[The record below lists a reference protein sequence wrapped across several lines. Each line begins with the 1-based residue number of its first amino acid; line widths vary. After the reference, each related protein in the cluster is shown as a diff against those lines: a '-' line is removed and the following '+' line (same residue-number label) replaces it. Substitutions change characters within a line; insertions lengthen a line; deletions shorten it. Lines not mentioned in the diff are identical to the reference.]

1 MRIGVDVDGVLNNIS
16 DWHITYGSKFC
27 LDHHIHR
34 ERNMNAYFLCDL
46 FSLTEAERDKFWKP
60 SMIELVKNIPVRPFA
75 AETIHKLREMGHT
88 IVILTARDNQFLF
101 DEHAGK
107 MDEYT
112 EEWLKKN
119 GIEYDEILTGSKSK
133 IDTCLENN
141 IDLMIE
147 DKDKNVLEISKH
159 IPVLCFDALHNQSV
173 VGPNIHRIYCWPDVL
188 HYFEKTKDFDIE
200 ILEVI

>member
-1 MRIGVDVDGVLNNIS
+1 MRVGVDVDGVLNNIS
-16 DWHITYGSKFC
+16 DWHIAYGSKFC
-27 LDHHIHR
+27 LDHHIQR
-34 ERNMNAYFLCDL
+34 ERDMSAYFLRDV
-46 FSLTEAERDKFWKP
+46 FGLTEVERDRFWIP
-60 SMIELVKNIPVRPFA
+60 NMIDLVKNIPVRPFA
-75 AETIHKLREMGHT
+75 AETIR
-88 IVILTARDNQFLF
+88 
-101 DEHAGK
+101 K

-119 GIEYDEILTGSKSK
+119 GIEYDEILTGSQSK

-159 IPVLCFDALHNQSV
+159 IPVLCFDALHNRKIECS
-173 VGPNIHRIYCWPDVL
+173 NIYRIYCWPDVL

-200 ILEVI
+200 ILDVI